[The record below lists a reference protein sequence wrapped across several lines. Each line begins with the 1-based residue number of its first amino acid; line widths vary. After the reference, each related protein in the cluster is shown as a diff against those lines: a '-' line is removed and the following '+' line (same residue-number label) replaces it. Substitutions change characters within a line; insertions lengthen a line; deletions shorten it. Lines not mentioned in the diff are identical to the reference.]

1 MAKYIKASPSPH
13 RKPVQKPPTERR
25 EARSN
30 KKSVVRHLE
39 RSSKRFAEAMKALA
53 KR

>member
-1 MAKYIKASPSPH
+1 MSKNKSSSETGRKAARRVSAAKRDGPS
-13 RKPVQKPPTERR
+13 
-25 EARSN
+25 S
-30 KKSVVRHLE
+30 KSVRHLA